1 MKNII
6 KIIMLSFFFINCKAQ
21 TPTTVNIST
30 YNQGD
35 NANKYFKDIN
45 NNYNNFVGTWQ
56 CTSGNITFRLIIWK
70 TAMVLN
76 TSDINCFMDDL
87 NAKYLII
94 QNAGTSNETVL
105 FNSIKYFPQ
114 NGYTSNSIMTAF
126 ALNNFSFSGAFT
138 DTNANN
144 GNYVLDG
151 AFSFEITNI
160 GNLPLQAIWNL
171 KSTKQLQPGENFIVP
186 TNCILTKQ

>member
-1 MKNII
+1 MI
-6 KIIMLSFFFINCKAQ
+6 SFSFINCKAQ
-21 TPTTVNIST
+21 TPTTVNINT
-30 YNQGD
+30 YNQGN

-56 CTSGNITFRLIIWK
+56 NTTGNVTFKLIIWK
-70 TAMVLN
+70 TPMAIN
-76 TSDINCFMDDL
+76 YADTNCFIDDL

-94 QNAGTSNETVL
+94 QNVGTSNEIVL

-126 ALNNFSFSGAFT
+126 ALNNFAFSGAFT

-144 GNYVLDG
+144 GTFVLEG
-151 AFSFEITNI
+151 AFSLEITNL
-160 GNLPLQAIWNL
+160 GNTPLQAQWKL
-171 KSTKQLQPGENFIVP
+171 QSTRHLQPGESFTVP
-186 TNCILTKQ
+186 TSCILTKQ